1 VVGSAPL
8 TYEWSKSGVILP
20 AVTTSSYTINAV
32 TLDDVGTY
40 KVRVRNV
47 LSPLGFES
55 AGVAL
60 NVVTPITS
68 VVITRTPS
76 TEFVAAGEEVVF
88 TATANGSS
96 PAYQWRR
103 NNVNIP
109 NAFGRTYTIDSVSN
123 DDGGQYEVYVT
134 NALTQTPVV
143 SSINYLNVVN
153 GITNIQLQKSYT
165 TLGVLPNTSVTFT
178 VTADGENITYKWY
191 KNDVAISG
199 QTSNSL
205 TLNAGPNPT
214 NNVPDVYSVKLFNA
228 VTPSGI
234 SGGTIPLHV
243 ATPVTDVIVTRNPST
258 ANVVAG
264 SGPVVFTATPNGTGP
279 YTYQWRK
286 NAQILVNEQAPT
298 FTLSNTTL
306 NDTGAYDCII
316 TNPLRALNDG
326 ITGDSN
332 VLTIIPAP

>member
-1 VVGSAPL
+1 
-8 TYEWSKSGVILP
+8 
-20 AVTTSSYTINAV
+20 
-32 TLDDVGTY
+32 
-40 KVRVRNV
+40 
-47 LSPLGFES
+47 
-55 AGVAL
+55 
-60 NVVTPITS
+60 
-68 VVITRTPS
+68 
-76 TEFVAAGEEVVF
+76 
-88 TATANGSS
+88 
-96 PAYQWRR
+96 
-103 NNVNIP
+103 
-109 NAFGRTYTIDSVSN
+109 
-123 DDGGQYEVYVT
+123 
-134 NALTQTPVV
+134 
-143 SSINYLNVVN
+143 
-153 GITNIQLQKSYT
+153 
-165 TLGVLPNTSVTFT
+165 
-178 VTADGENITYKWY
+178 
-191 KNDVAISG
+191 
-199 QTSNSL
+199 
-205 TLNAGPNPT
+205 
-214 NNVPDVYSVKLFNA
+214 
-228 VTPSGI
+228 GI